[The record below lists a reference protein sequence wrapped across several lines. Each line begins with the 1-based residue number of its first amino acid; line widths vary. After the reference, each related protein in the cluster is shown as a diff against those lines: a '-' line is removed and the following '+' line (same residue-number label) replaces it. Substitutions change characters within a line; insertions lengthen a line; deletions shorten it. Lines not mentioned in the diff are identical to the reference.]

1 MVTLVNATSQA
12 VPDVQRALERWGV
25 SKSVTKAATSA
36 ECARQNRMIPRFLL
50 LSESCSG
57 LFVTDLDTMLGLLEG
72 DVSGAVA
79 RQVLEATG

>member
-1 MVTLVNATSQA
+1 
-12 VPDVQRALERWGV
+12 
-25 SKSVTKAATSA
+25 
-36 ECARQNRMIPRFLL
+36 MILRFLL

-57 LFVTDLDTMLGLLEG
+57 LFVTDLDTMLGLPEG